1 MLTIGAKKLV
11 QKGESEEEGE
21 EEEGGGDDFV
31 PRNEGRYIICGV
43 LFRSFIQSLAI
54 ARRHNSQVTL
64 SRWFMIRIMTP

>member
-31 PRNEGRYIICGV
+31 PRNEGRYIIRGA
-43 LFRSFIQSLAI
+43 LSELDTKSSYRTA
-54 ARRHNSQVTL
+54 SQVTL
-64 SRWFMIRIMTP
+64 SRWFMTRIMTP